1 MQLSS
6 ALRRH
11 LGSMLLLAGPILV
24 SQYAYLA
31 SGMADT
37 VMSGMLGT
45 VFQAGVAVGAAVWVP
60 VQMFVTG
67 VLYGVMIL
75 VSQHFGADRQDD
87 IAGTARQGLWLALAL
102 GGAASGLLY
111 LLAPHLTLF
120 GVTEDV
126 AQKAEDYLQALAW
139 GLPFSSMAISIR
151 FYCDGQKN
159 VVPATVI
166 ALAVVLVNIFLN
178 YGLMFGH
185 FGLPAM
191 DVAGCGLA
199 TGISMALSFVLF
211 VVYVQRTPRYA
222 ALRLFAR
229 LAAPAGR
236 KIGELARVGLP
247 IGIAMVSEFLVL
259 SVIALCISTSGATA
273 IAAHQ
278 IAYNFMMIL
287 FAIPTSLAMATSI
300 MVGNARGS
308 GSTRAERG
316 VVITSVCTGLVVGGL
331 LTVLMWT
338 CAEPVARLYSH
349 DSAVIVLAGRLLLIA
364 AFFQLVDA
372 VQICLN
378 GSLRGIE
385 DTIVPFLITSGI
397 YWLVAL
403 PLGYVLS
410 DMPLPFG
417 LREAFPGY
425 GVAGWWA
432 ALVLGISLVALA
444 LAVRVRRLFF
454 ARGLP
459 EEDPAEEDEKEPE
472 KEDKEDSRAAADG
485 ADKADGCTDSA
496 LAANSKAVCA
506 TGTDTGKDHA
516 ESAQEEKRRHKAGRL
531 RGLFARMGGTVKRH
545 PKKSAAVALLLVL
558 ILLSSSS
565 EEGGTVRVH
574 STDTVALSTLRQ
586 EFPVTGII
594 KPEEGAEVKTGSR
607 FTGVIDRLHV
617 RLGDAV
623 KKGQVIAELDNREQE
638 AECVRLNATIR
649 KLRAELDMARK
660 TYPLQIRETQALL
673 DSARAEHVYAQKK
686 LRRVNSLHKASAV
699 SRDEAERVRQEADVA
714 AAAAQQ
720 QKTARERLEEE
731 FTLRT
736 LYLAE
741 AIAEAEAE
749 LATANIRRSYATIV
763 SPMDGVVSEI
773 TAQEGETL
781 VAGLQVAYLITVLD
795 PSRLELQMF
804 VDENDIGR
812 VQPGTR
818 VAFTVESFRDRVFE
832 GHVDLIHPGPE
843 IRNNIVYY
851 RALVRLS
858 PETALSL
865 RPEMTARCTVIV
877 GEKENVLCV
886 PNTAFKWIQ
895 DKKVVFVEETAG
907 VRPVLVRTG
916 MEGLTHTEVLAGL
929 EEGQKVVT
937 SLDLPTPLPEDWLQL
952 LAEDAPEEDQVS

>member
-1 MQLSS
+1 MQLSTV
-6 ALRRH
+6 LRRH

-87 IAGTARQGLWLALAL
+87 IAGAARQGLWLALGL
-102 GGAASGLLY
+102 GAAASGLLY

-166 ALAVVLVNIFLN
+166 AILVVLVNIVLN

-191 DVAGCGLA
+191 DVTGCGLA

-211 VVYVQRTPRYA
+211 VVYVHKTPRYA
-222 ALRLFAR
+222 GLRLLAR

-236 KIGELARVGLP
+236 QIGELVRVGLP

-308 GSTRAERG
+308 GSKRAERG
-316 VVITSVCTGLVVGGL
+316 VVITSVCTGFVVGGL
-331 LTVLMWT
+331 LTVLMWVG
-338 CAEPVARLYSH
+338 AGPVAELYSH
-349 DSAVIVLAGRLLLIA
+349 DRAVIVLASRLLLIA

-385 DTIVPFLITSGI
+385 DTVVPFLITSGI

-417 LREAFPGY
+417 LRESFPGY
-425 GVAGWWA
+425 GVAGWWT

-444 LAVRVRRLFF
+444 LAVRVRKLFF
-454 ARGLP
+454 TGPLEDCEEEGR
-459 EEDPAEEDEKEPE
+459 EEDKA
-472 KEDKEDSRAAADG
+472 RADG
-485 ADKADGCTDSA
+485 STDSA
-496 LAANSKAVCA
+496 LAASA
-506 TGTDTGKDHA
+506 TDTGTEHAETTLA
-516 ESAQEEKRRHKAGRL
+516 ESASETVLDARAQARGRGRL
-531 RGLFARMGGTVKRH
+531 RGLFARMGGTLRRH
-545 PKKSAAVALLLVL
+545 PKKGIAFAVLLVL
-558 ILLSSSS
+558 ILFSSSS
-565 EEGGTVRVH
+565 EESGTVRVH
-574 STDTVALSTLRQ
+574 STDLVARSTLRQ

-623 KKGQVIAELDNREQE
+623 TKGQVIAELDNREQE
-638 AECVRLNATIR
+638 AECNRLNATIR
-649 KLRAELDMARK
+649 KLKAELDMAKK
-660 TYPLQIRETQALL
+660 TYPLQIRETEALL

-686 LRRVNSLHKASAV
+686 LRRVSSLHKASAV

-720 QKTARERLEEE
+720 QRTARERLEEE

-736 LYLAE
+736 IYLAE

-781 VAGLQVAYLITVLD
+781 VAGLQVAYLVTVLD

-865 RPEMTARCTVIV
+865 RPEMTARCTVIA

-886 PNTAFKWIQ
+886 PNAAFKWIQ
-895 DKKVVFVEETAG
+895 DRKVVFVEDGAG
-907 VRPVLVRTG
+907 VHPVLVRTG
-916 MEGLTHTEVLAGL
+916 MEGLTHTEVLSGL
-929 EEGQKVVT
+929 EEGQRVAT
-937 SLDLPTPLPEDWLQL
+937 SLELPTPLPEDWMQL
-952 LAEDAPEEDQVS
+952 LAEEAPREG

>member
-1 MQLSS
+1 MQLSQ

-60 VQMFVTG
+60 VQMFITG
-67 VLYGVMIL
+67 VLYSVMIV
-75 VSQHFGADRQDD
+75 VSQHFGAERHGD
-87 IAGTARQGLWLALAL
+87 IVASARQGLWLALLL
-102 GGAASGLLY
+102 GVAASALLY

-126 AQKAEDYLQALAW
+126 ADKAREYLQYLVW
-139 GLPFSSMAISIR
+139 GLPFSSMAIGVR

-166 ALAVVLVNIFLN
+166 AIIVVLVNICLN
-178 YGLMFGH
+178 YCLMFGKL
-185 FGLPAM
+185 GLPAM

-211 VVYVQRTPRYA
+211 LFYVQKSPRYRFH
-222 ALRLFAR
+222 RLFAS
-229 LAAPAGR
+229 LAAPAR
-236 KIGELARVGLP
+236 KHMKELAGVGLP

-259 SVIALCISTSGATA
+259 SVIALCISTSGATS

-308 GSTRAERG
+308 GSRTAERG
-316 VVITSVCTGLVVGGL
+316 VVLTSVCAGLVAGSL
-331 LTVLMWT
+331 LTVLMWLG
-338 CAEPVARLYSH
+338 AEPVAQLYSH
-349 DSAVIVLAGRLLLIA
+349 DRAVIALASQLLVVA

-385 DTIVPFLITSGI
+385 DTVVPFFITSGI
-397 YWLVAL
+397 YWLLAL

-410 DMPLPFG
+410 GMPLPFG
-417 LREAFPGY
+417 LRASFPGY
-425 GVAGWWA
+425 GVVGWWI
-432 ALVLGISLVALA
+432 ALVLGIFLVALA
-444 LAVRVRRLFF
+444 LAARVRRQFF
-454 ARGLP
+454 SAPIEEEEEADGNKGCAEKAASPLMNTDESQPEVNTGAQVDEAQTGRRKRICALLAGLP
-459 EEDPAEEDEKEPE
+459 
-472 KEDKEDSRAAADG
+472 
-485 ADKADGCTDSA
+485 
-496 LAANSKAVCA
+496 
-506 TGTDTGKDHA
+506 GTI
-516 ESAQEEKRRHKAGRL
+516 R
-531 RGLFARMGGTVKRH
+531 RH
-545 PKKSAAVALLLVL
+545 PKKSMAACFLLVL
-558 ILLSSSS
+558 LLASSSS
-565 EEGGTVRVH
+565 EENGAVRVH
-574 STDTVALSTLRQ
+574 SMETVAISTLRQ

-617 RLGDAV
+617 RLGDSV

-649 KLRAELDMARK
+649 KLRAELDMAQK

-673 DSARAEHVYAQKK
+673 DSARAEHAYAQKK
-686 LRRVNSLHKASAV
+686 LRRVNNLHRAAAV
-699 SRDEAERVRQEADVA
+699 SKDEAERVRQEADVA
-714 AAAAQQ
+714 AAATRQ
-720 QKTARERLEEE
+720 QKSARERLEEE

-736 LYLAE
+736 IYLAE

-858 PETALSL
+858 PETALTL
-865 RPEMTARCTVIV
+865 RPEMTARCNVIV

-886 PNTAFKWIQ
+886 PNTAFKWIRNR
-895 DKKVVFVEETAG
+895 KVVFVEDTAG

-916 MEGLTHTEVLAGL
+916 IEGLTHTEVLEGL
-929 EEGQKVVT
+929 EEGQRVAT
-937 SLDLPTPLPEDWLQL
+937 SLDLPTPLPEEWLKVL
-952 LAEDAPEEDQVS
+952 EEAPQEARDS

>member
-1 MQLSS
+1 MQFFQT
-6 ALRRH
+6 LRRH
-11 LGSMLLLAGPILV
+11 LGTMLLLAGPILV

-60 VQMFVTG
+60 VQMFITG
-67 VLYGVMIL
+67 VLYSVMIL
-75 VSQHFGADRQDD
+75 VSRHFGAEEHGD
-87 IAGTARQGLWLALAL
+87 IVACARQGLWLALLL
-102 GGAASGLLY
+102 GVAASLILY
-111 LLAPHLTLF
+111 LLAPHLTIF

-126 AQKAEDYLQALAW
+126 ADKAREYLQYLVW
-139 GLPFSSMAISIR
+139 GLPFSSMAIVVR

-166 ALAVVLVNIFLN
+166 AIIVVLANIGLN
-178 YGLMFGH
+178 YCLMFGK
-185 FGLPAM
+185 FGFPAM

-199 TGISMALSFVLF
+199 TGISMALSLVLF
-211 VVYVQRTPRYA
+211 LLYVQKTPRYRSHRFFA
-222 ALRLFAR
+222 AI
-229 LAAPAGR
+229 AAPAR
-236 KIGELARVGLP
+236 RQIRDLASVGLP
-247 IGIAMVSEFLVL
+247 IGIAMVSEFLLL

-308 GSTRAERG
+308 GSRIEERG
-316 VVITSVCTGLVVGGL
+316 VVLTSVGTGLVAGL
-331 LTVLMWT
+331 LLTLLMWL
-338 CAEPVARLYSH
+338 CAEPVAQLYSH
-349 DSAVIVLAGRLLLIA
+349 DRAVIVLASELLLVA

-385 DTIVPFLITSGI
+385 DTVVPFFITSGI
-397 YWLVAL
+397 YWLFTL

-417 LREAFPGY
+417 LRASFPGY
-425 GVAGWWA
+425 GVAGWWI
-432 ALVLGISLVALA
+432 ALVLGIFLVALA
-444 LAVRVRRLFF
+444 LGARVRKLFF
-454 ARGLP
+454 A
-459 EEDPAEEDEKEPE
+459 DPIAEEEEA
-472 KEDKEDSRAAADG
+472 SRACAQNASTCLMDKGEPQPEAGTG
-485 ADKADGCTDSA
+485 AQGE
-496 LAANSKAVCA
+496 
-506 TGTDTGKDHA
+506 GTGK
-516 ESAQEEKRRHKAGRL
+516 GL
-531 RGLFARMGGTVKRH
+531 RVRALFAGLWGTIRKN
-545 PKKSAAVALLLVL
+545 PKKGMAALVLLVL
-558 ILLSSSS
+558 LLALSPSG
-565 EEGGTVRVH
+565 EGGEVRVH
-574 STDTVALSTLRQ
+574 EVETVTVSTLRE

-607 FTGVIDRLHV
+607 FTGVIERLHV
-617 RLGDAV
+617 RLGDQV

-649 KLRAELDMARK
+649 KLKAELDMAHK
-660 TYPLQIRETQALL
+660 TYPLQIDETQALL
-673 DSARAEHVYAQKK
+673 DSAKAEHAYAQQK
-686 LRRVNSLHKASAV
+686 LRRINSLHRAAAV
-699 SRDEAERVRQEADVA
+699 SKDEAERVRQEADVA
-714 AAAAQQ
+714 EAATRQ
-720 QKTARERLEEE
+720 QKSARDRLEEE
-731 FTLRT
+731 FALRT
-736 LYLAE
+736 IYLEE

-781 VAGLQVAYLITVLD
+781 VAGLQVAYLVTVLD
-795 PSRLELQMF
+795 PGRLELQMF

-812 VQPGTR
+812 VRLGTR
-818 VAFTVESFRDRVFE
+818 VAFSVESFRDRVFE
-832 GHVDLIHPGPE
+832 GRVDLIHPGPE

-858 PETALSL
+858 PETALTL

-877 GEKENVLCV
+877 GERANVLCV
-886 PNTAFKWIQ
+886 PNAAFKWVQ
-895 DKKVVFVEETAG
+895 GKRVVLVEDAFG

-916 MEGLTHTEVLAGL
+916 MEGLTHTEVLWGL
-929 EEGQKVVT
+929 EEGQRVAT
-937 SLDLPTPLPEDWLQL
+937 SLDLPTPLPEEWLEI
-952 LAEDAPEEDQVS
+952 LAAPVEGQDS